1 MRGATPSRWEQT
13 ICGDFLQMGSINMYK
28 CLLPIGII
36 DDYYEWYNQF
46 IIIDDYY
53 DYYYNQ
59 LVNP

>member
-1 MRGATPSRWEQT
+1 
-13 ICGDFLQMGSINMYK
+13 MYK

>member
-1 MRGATPSRWEQT
+1 
-13 ICGDFLQMGSINMYK
+13 MGSINMYK